1 MLIAG
6 SYNSIILLAT
16 IVQCLSIC
24 ETRLFLEFESLIA
37 HYATYSENP
46 DLKNILKLNV
56 GFQVVLL
63 GGPLN
68 LLVII

>member
-1 MLIAG
+1 MSVYPRRI
-6 SYNSIILLAT
+6 T
-16 IVQCLSIC
+16 
-24 ETRLFLEFESLIA
+24 ELFLEFESLIA

-63 GGPLN
+63 GRPLN